1 MSKKRFSGLRLILM
15 VPVVVLLAGGLII
28 GGRALQ
34 EPGEVRTLKRQEVAQ
49 TDEGHQE
56 YYFGLLN
63 ENEQRGYR
71 EILEGIRSFEDKFY
85 LSLSGDN
92 EIDRV
97 YHAVLKDHPELFWVH
112 NREKVY
118 KTTYSGRDYCQFSP
132 GYTYTEEQRQEIT
145 QAMENAY
152 QEVLSQIPDGADDYT
167 KVMTVYTYVIDN
179 TEYVISDDDQS
190 IAGAFWKKQAVC
202 AGYAGAVQYL
212 LERLD
217 IPSRFVNGLR
227 YTDEETIEIVQMVLS
242 GKTNKDLVSLIEQL
256 GGTAIGMCGIDAGMI
271 QAKKLEGD
279 YGYVGDI
286 THINTEPIENAIA
299 NGYIP
304 VIATVGTDLDGN
316 VYNINA
322 DTAAA
327 EIATA
332 LQAENIITL
341 TDIRGLLQD
350 VDDPDSLI
358 STVTMDDIPALME
371 RGIISG
377 GMIPK
382 IKGLEAAIK
391 AGVKKAVM
399 IDGRIEHSILIE
411 IFSDEG
417 IGTMF
422 TK

>member
-34 EPGEVRTLKRQEVAQ
+34 EPGEVRTLKKQDVAQ

-63 ENEQRGYR
+63 EDEQRGYR

-92 EIDRV
+92 KIDRV

-217 IPSRFVNGLR
+217 IPCIYVEGDAANSTQGHAWNIVELNGQ
-227 YTDEETIEIVQMVLS
+227 YYYVDA
-242 GKTNKDLVSLIEQL
+242 TNGDQP
-256 GGTAIGMCGIDAGMI
+256 DF
-271 QAKKLEGD
+271 LEGD
-279 YGYVGDI
+279 ATLLAEHKTTIYDYLCPFPQEYEENYTASDEFSVPACTATDMNFYVRNGACFDTYDWSSVYDLCRLRIDSDAAVVRFKFGSQGAYDEAYMDLIDSNHIQDI
-286 THINTEPIENAIA
+286 ARYYMEVH
-299 NGYIP
+299 
-304 VIATVGTDLDGN
+304 
-316 VYNINA
+316 
-322 DTAAA
+322 
-327 EIATA
+327 
-332 LQAENIITL
+332 
-341 TDIRGLLQD
+341 GLSQ
-350 VDDPDSLI
+350 I
-358 STVTMDDIPALME
+358 SYHY
-371 RGIISG
+371 
-377 GMIPK
+377 GMIDNMNT
-382 IKGLEAAIK
+382 LY
-391 AGVKKAVM
+391 
-399 IDGRIEHSILIE
+399 
-411 IFSDEG
+411 F
-417 IGTMF
+417 MF
-422 TK
+422 

>member
-212 LERLD
+212 LERLG
-217 IPSRFVNGLR
+217 IPCTTVTGNARGESHAWNL
-227 YTDEETIEIVQMVLS
+227 VQMDGEYYYIDTTWGNSQYMYQNEQNGAVS
-242 GKTNKDLVSLIEQL
+242 GETGISKFPDYDYFGATTQTILKTHTPDSEIPLPDCTAVEDNYFIHQGLYVESWDVNRIGEMIGYAYDSGQAAVQIKFSSVELCEQAMQYFVEDSHLFDYCEEIESVQY
-256 GGTAIGMCGIDAGMI
+256 
-271 QAKKLEGD
+271 LE
-279 YGYVGDI
+279 
-286 THINTEPIENAIA
+286 NSENAVMVLLF
-299 NGYIP
+299 P
-304 VIATVGTDLDGN
+304 T
-316 VYNINA
+316 NA
-322 DTAAA
+322 
-327 EIATA
+327 E
-332 LQAENIITL
+332 
-341 TDIRGLLQD
+341 
-350 VDDPDSLI
+350 
-358 STVTMDDIPALME
+358 
-371 RGIISG
+371 
-377 GMIPK
+377 
-382 IKGLEAAIK
+382 
-391 AGVKKAVM
+391 
-399 IDGRIEHSILIE
+399 
-411 IFSDEG
+411 
-417 IGTMF
+417 
-422 TK
+422 

>member
-1 MSKKRFSGLRLILM
+1 M

-28 GGRALQ
+28 GGRALKKQ
-34 EPGEVRTLKRQEVAQ
+34 GEVRTLKKQEVAQ

-63 ENEQRGYR
+63 KDEQRGYR

-97 YHAVLKDHPELFWVH
+97 YHAVLKDHPELFCVH

-152 QEVLSQIPDGADDYT
+152 QEVLSQIQDGADDYT
-167 KVMTVYTYVIDN
+167 KLMTVYTYVIDN

-217 IPSRFVNGLR
+217 IP
-227 YTDEETIEIVQMVLS
+227 
-242 GKTNKDLVSLIEQL
+242 
-256 GGTAIGMCGIDAGMI
+256 
-271 QAKKLEGD
+271 
-279 YGYVGDI
+279 
-286 THINTEPIENAIA
+286 
-299 NGYIP
+299 
-304 VIATVGTDLDGN
+304 
-316 VYNINA
+316 
-322 DTAAA
+322 
-327 EIATA
+327 
-332 LQAENIITL
+332 
-341 TDIRGLLQD
+341 
-350 VDDPDSLI
+350 
-358 STVTMDDIPALME
+358 
-371 RGIISG
+371 
-377 GMIPK
+377 
-382 IKGLEAAIK
+382 
-391 AGVKKAVM
+391 
-399 IDGRIEHSILIE
+399 
-411 IFSDEG
+411 
-417 IGTMF
+417 
-422 TK
+422 

>member
-34 EPGEVRTLKRQEVAQ
+34 EPGEVRTLKKQEVAQ

-152 QEVLSQIPDGADDYT
+152 QEVVSQIPDGADDYT
-167 KVMTVYTYVIDN
+167 RVMTVYTYVIDN

-217 IPSRFVNGLR
+217 IPCIYVEGDAANSTQGHAWNIVELNGQ
-227 YTDEETIEIVQMVLS
+227 YYYVDA
-242 GKTNKDLVSLIEQL
+242 TNGDQP
-256 GGTAIGMCGIDAGMI
+256 DF
-271 QAKKLEGD
+271 LEGD
-279 YGYVGDI
+279 ATLLAEHKTTIYDYLCPFPQ
-286 THINTEPIENAIA
+286 EYEEN
-299 NGYIP
+299 Y
-304 VIATVGTDLDGN
+304 
-316 VYNINA
+316 
-322 DTAAA
+322 
-327 EIATA
+327 
-332 LQAENIITL
+332 
-341 TDIRGLLQD
+341 
-350 VDDPDSLI
+350 
-358 STVTMDDIPALME
+358 
-371 RGIISG
+371 
-377 GMIPK
+377 
-382 IKGLEAAIK
+382 K
-391 AGVKKAVM
+391 A
-399 IDGRIEHSILIE
+399 
-411 IFSDEG
+411 SDEFPVPACTATDMNFYVRNG
-417 IGTMF
+417 ACFDTYDWNSV
-422 TK
+422 

>member
-1 MSKKRFSGLRLILM
+1 MNKKRFSVLRLFRVVI
-15 VPVVVLLAGGLII
+15 VVVLLAVAGMMAGKVL
-28 GGRALQ
+28 R
-34 EPGEVRTLKRQEVAQ
+34 EPSEVRTLKKQEVAQ

-217 IPSRFVNGLR
+217 IPCIYV
-227 YTDEETIEIVQMVLS
+227 
-242 GKTNKDLVSLIEQL
+242 
-256 GGTAIGMCGIDAGMI
+256 
-271 QAKKLEGD
+271 EGD
-279 YGYVGDI
+279 AANSTQGHAWNIVELNGQYYYVDATNGDQPGFLQGDAVQLAEHKTI
-286 THINTEPIENAIA
+286 IYDYLCPFPEEYEKIYTASDEFPLPACTATDCNFYVLNQACFNTYDAQEFYNFCCMRLD
-299 NGYIP
+299 NGAAVVRLKYTSEEAFDAACRHYIQEEK
-304 VIATVGTDLDGN
+304 I
-316 VYNINA
+316 
-322 DTAAA
+322 
-327 EIATA
+327 
-332 LQAENIITL
+332 
-341 TDIRGLLQD
+341 QD
-350 VDDPDSLI
+350 VAGYYMSLHGL
-358 STVTMDDIPALME
+358 STVQYHY
-371 RGIISG
+371 GILQNL
-377 GMIPK
+377 K
-382 IKGLEAAIK
+382 TLYF
-391 AGVKKAVM
+391 
-399 IDGRIEHSILIE
+399 
-411 IFSDEG
+411 IF
-417 IGTMF
+417 
-422 TK
+422 

>member
-217 IPSRFVNGLR
+217 IPCIYV
-227 YTDEETIEIVQMVLS
+227 
-242 GKTNKDLVSLIEQL
+242 
-256 GGTAIGMCGIDAGMI
+256 
-271 QAKKLEGD
+271 EGD
-279 YGYVGDI
+279 
-286 THINTEPIENAIA
+286 AA
-299 NGYIP
+299 NSTQGH
-304 VIATVGTDLDGN
+304 AW
-316 VYNINA
+316 NIVELK
-322 DTAAA
+322 D
-327 EIATA
+327 
-332 LQAENIITL
+332 
-341 TDIRGLLQD
+341 RK
-350 VDDPDSLI
+350 
-358 STVTMDDIPALME
+358 STRLN
-371 RGIISG
+371 SSH
-377 GMIPK
+377 K
-382 IKGLEAAIK
+382 
-391 AGVKKAVM
+391 
-399 IDGRIEHSILIE
+399 
-411 IFSDEG
+411 
-417 IGTMF
+417 
-422 TK
+422 

>member
-34 EPGEVRTLKRQEVAQ
+34 EPGEVRTLKKQEVAQ

-132 GYTYTEEQRQEIT
+132 GYTYTEAQRQEIT

-212 LERLD
+212 LERLY
-217 IPSRFVNGLR
+217 IPCIYVEGDAANSTQGHAWNIVELNGQ
-227 YTDEETIEIVQMVLS
+227 YYYVDA
-242 GKTNKDLVSLIEQL
+242 TNGDQP
-256 GGTAIGMCGIDAGMI
+256 DF
-271 QAKKLEGD
+271 LEGD
-279 YGYVGDI
+279 ATLLAEHKTTIYDYLCPFPQ
-286 THINTEPIENAIA
+286 EYEEN
-299 NGYIP
+299 Y
-304 VIATVGTDLDGN
+304 
-316 VYNINA
+316 
-322 DTAAA
+322 TA
-327 EIATA
+327 
-332 LQAENIITL
+332 
-341 TDIRGLLQD
+341 
-350 VDDPDSLI
+350 
-358 STVTMDDIPALME
+358 
-371 RGIISG
+371 
-377 GMIPK
+377 
-382 IKGLEAAIK
+382 
-391 AGVKKAVM
+391 
-399 IDGRIEHSILIE
+399 
-411 IFSDEG
+411 SDEFPVPAW
-417 IGTMF
+417 T
-422 TK
+422 

>member
-49 TDEGHQE
+49 ADEGHQE

-118 KTTYSGRDYCQFSP
+118 KTIYSGRDYCQFSP
-132 GYTYTEEQRQEIT
+132 GYTYTEAQRQEIT

-179 TEYVISDDDQS
+179 TEYAISDDDQS

-217 IPSRFVNGLR
+217 IPCIYVEGDAANSTQGHAWNIVELNGQ
-227 YTDEETIEIVQMVLS
+227 YYYVDA
-242 GKTNKDLVSLIEQL
+242 TNGDQP
-256 GGTAIGMCGIDAGMI
+256 DF
-271 QAKKLEGD
+271 LEGD
-279 YGYVGDI
+279 ATLLAEHKTTIYDYLCPFPQ
-286 THINTEPIENAIA
+286 EYEEN
-299 NGYIP
+299 Y
-304 VIATVGTDLDGN
+304 TV
-316 VYNINA
+316 
-322 DTAAA
+322 
-327 EIATA
+327 
-332 LQAENIITL
+332 
-341 TDIRGLLQD
+341 
-350 VDDPDSLI
+350 
-358 STVTMDDIPALME
+358 
-371 RGIISG
+371 
-377 GMIPK
+377 
-382 IKGLEAAIK
+382 
-391 AGVKKAVM
+391 
-399 IDGRIEHSILIE
+399 
-411 IFSDEG
+411 SDEFPVPACTATDMNFYVRNG
-417 IGTMF
+417 ACFDTYDWSSVYDLCRLRIDSDAAVVRFKFGSQGAYDEAYMDLIDSNHIQDIAKYYMEVHGLSQISYHYGVIDNMKTLYFMF
-422 TK
+422 